1 MFSPGRQLEIQ
12 HQASE
17 TLHLLLLHLWFIIFF
32 LIHCLHCRP
41 LSLCDEDIPPK
52 ASCMS
57 RLSKLYIESLKKLRP
72 SLVSKLCC
80 VTISSSPPTVPFLS
94 SKPSPFLNPWFWWIR
109 VPEAP
114 KLTIGFLK
122 KTSAVNW
129 WGGGGIL
136 RLWRAW
142 SKSGSLSLN
151 PASYFAR
158 LNLLTAWVNRFV
170 LDLWTE
176 LRCGL
181 FTPLH
186 GLAVPACFQIGD
198 PWLFPRRCWHS
209 F

>member
-1 MFSPGRQLEIQ
+1 MKAKCPNWPSVNKKMFSPVAFRLADNYKSSIKP
-12 HQASE
+12 
-17 TLHLLLLHLWFIIFF
+17 LRLFIFF
-32 LIHCLHCRP
+32 FCTSDSLFFFWFTVFTVG

-129 WGGGGIL
+129 WGGG
-136 RLWRAW
+136 
-142 SKSGSLSLN
+142 
-151 PASYFAR
+151 YFE
-158 LNLLTAWVNRFV
+158 T
-170 LDLWTE
+170 
-176 LRCGL
+176 
-181 FTPLH
+181 
-186 GLAVPACFQIGD
+186 LAHMIEI
-198 PWLFPRRCWHS
+198 R
-209 F
+209 

>member
-129 WGGGGIL
+129 WGGGVFWDFG
-136 RLWRAW
+136 A
-142 SKSGSLSLN
+142 
-151 PASYFAR
+151 
-158 LNLLTAWVNRFV
+158 
-170 LDLWTE
+170 LDRNQVVYL
-176 LRCGL
+176 
-181 FTPLH
+181 
-186 GLAVPACFQIGD
+186 
-198 PWLFPRRCWHS
+198 
-209 F
+209 